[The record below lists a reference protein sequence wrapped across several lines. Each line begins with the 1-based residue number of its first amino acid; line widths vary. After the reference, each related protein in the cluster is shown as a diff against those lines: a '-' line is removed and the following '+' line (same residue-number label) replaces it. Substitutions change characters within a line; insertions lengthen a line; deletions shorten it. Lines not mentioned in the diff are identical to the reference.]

1 MAPLN
6 PHAGHIG
13 LVLPLCTS
21 AATVGLAL
29 YQYPVFMSFLVADES
44 GKTIAGRP
52 LSKFW
57 QPMVKRGRALI
68 AGLALSSSVGG
79 ALAARWLRTHS
90 TLETTDVSQWYIA
103 GTVLAAAHLA
113 SLPIIAQPVS
123 RIMDAANAS
132 SEDAAEEINKENM
145 KTWFTIHT
153 VRTLLVDLPALW
165 CFAEGASLAFW
176 VTD

>member
-1 MAPLN
+1 MAPLS

-29 YQYPVFMSFLVADES
+29 YQYPVFLSFLTPDES
-44 GKTIAGRP
+44 GKTIAGHP

-57 QPMVKRGRALI
+57 HFMVKPGRALI
-68 AGLALSSSVGG
+68 AGLALSSTLGG

-90 TLETTDVSQWYIA
+90 TLETTDVSSWYIA
-103 GTVLAAAHLA
+103 GTVLAGAHLA
-113 SLPIIAQPVS
+113 SLPIIAQPVN
-123 RIMDAANAS
+123 RILEAANAS
-132 SEDAAEEINKENM
+132 SEDAAEENNKENM

-153 VRTLLVDLPALW
+153 VRTLLVDVPALW
-165 CFAEGASLAFW
+165 CFAEGASLSFW
-176 VTD
+176 LS